1 MKADYDLISED
12 WANLRKALPEKDSR
26 LFTFFVESLPAR
38 AEVLDIGCGSG
49 VPIAKL
55 LSDSGFQVTGVDRSA
70 NLLDK
75 ARENVPAA
83 DFQRAEM
90 EDYQIAG
97 VYDGVVLWDALFHLP
112 RAEHRPILEKIF
124 GALKPGGSL
133 ILSSGGSEKSLPP
146 FVDFMFGVPF
156 FYDAHPVNE
165 FIGICNDIGFTVTR
179 LEVLNE
185 PDGDRDKGRIGVVLS
200 KMWIPRES
208 GENA

>member
-12 WANLRKALPEKDSR
+12 WATLRKTLPQKDNL
-26 LFTFFVESLPAR
+26 LFEFFVENLPER
-38 AEVLDIGCGSG
+38 AEVLDLGCGTG

-55 LSDSGFQVTGVDRSA
+55 LSDNGFRVTGVDRSA

-90 EDYQIAG
+90 EDYQMAG
-97 VYDGVVLWDALFHLP
+97 AYDGVVLWDALFHLP
-112 RAEHRPILEKIF
+112 RAEHRPVLAKIS
-124 GALKPGGSL
+124 GSLKPGGSL
-133 ILSSGGSEKSLPP
+133 ILSSGGSRESLPP

-156 FYDAHPVNE
+156 FYDAYPVNE
-165 FIGICNDIGFTVTR
+165 FIGICNAVGFTVAR
-179 LEVLNE
+179 FEVLNE

-200 KMWIPRES
+200 KT
-208 GENA
+208 

>member
-26 LFTFFVESLPAR
+26 LFTFFVENLLAR

-49 VPIAKL
+49 VPVAKL
-55 LSDSGFQVTGVDRSA
+55 LSDSGFQVTGIDRSA

-75 ARENVPAA
+75 ARENVPSA
-83 DFQRAEM
+83 DFRQAEM
-90 EDYQIAG
+90 EDYRIAG
-97 VYDGVVLWDALFHLP
+97 MYDGVVLWDALFHLP
-112 RAEHRPILEKIF
+112 RAEHRLILEKIF
-124 GALKPGGSL
+124 SALKPGGLL

-156 FYDAHPVNE
+156 FYDAYPVDE
-165 FIGICNDIGFTVTR
+165 FIGICNAIGFTVAR
-179 LEVLNE
+179 FRVLNE

-200 KMWIPRES
+200 KT
-208 GENA
+208 